1 LAHRHALTPTFAAW
15 LVIGIEIKL
24 NSEVEVKKLFLFALI
39 ALFSLTLSF
48 QPFVFAQQKAQ
59 PQVGSTS
66 PARPPAGSPNA
77 GRRIPRAGSTMI
89 PLIERD
95 FDEAVQVIQ
104 DHYIE
109 GGKLDYNSVFKSS
122 IIGMLRSLDP
132 HSNYYDRE
140 EYDELKTDQR
150 SEYFGIGASI
160 QLYLIGEQPDTFIT
174 ATFPNSPALR
184 AGLRFGD
191 RIIAVDAMKT
201 AGKSSLEV
209 RDKIR
214 GPRGSLVKITVE
226 RAADKRIQTVEISR
240 DVVPQPSVPDAYML
254 KPGVGYVDMTRG
266 FNYSTTDELLDALEA
281 LHAHGASS
289 LVLDLR
295 NNPGGFL
302 DQAIHVAEVFL
313 PAPQLI
319 LTQKGR
325 NGLRD
330 NTYESRNKAADPIP
344 LVILINEST
353 ASASEIVAGA
363 MQDHDR
369 ALIVGETSFGKGLVQ
384 SIIPLDYGAGLTLTS
399 AKYYTPSGRLIQ
411 RDYSDNSLYDYYT
424 HGGSKR
430 LDQKPGDSKP
440 AGPERKTDTGRTVY
454 GGGGIA
460 PDESV
465 KPRIITGS
473 QRRLLSPLFAFTRE
487 VVNDRVPG
495 LAGYR
500 VSGNINFNHELQP
513 NDFSVSEPLFKAF
526 KDFVAS
532 NPNFKTLAPL
542 ADHNRPFI
550 ELQLRFNIVTAAYG
564 RVMADRVLITTDD
577 QQVAKAV
584 DVLPR
589 ARDLAMSATKRPTQ

>member
-1 LAHRHALTPTFAAW
+1 M
-15 LVIGIEIKL
+15 
-24 NSEVEVKKLFLFALI
+24 KKMFSLALI
-39 ALFSLTLSF
+39 VLCPVTLSI
-48 QPFVFAQQKAQ
+48 QPFVFAQQKPPPAA
-59 PQVGSTS
+59 GSTS
-66 PARPPAGSPNA
+66 PGRVPAGSTA
-77 GRRIPRAGSTMI
+77 TGRRPTRGSSTAI
-89 PLIERD
+89 LLIEKD
-95 FDEAVQVIQ
+95 FDEAVRLIQ
-104 DHYIE
+104 ENYVE
-109 GGKLDYNSVFKSS
+109 GKKLDYNSVFKSS

-140 EYDELKTDQR
+140 EYDELRTEQR

-160 QLYLIGEQPDTFIT
+160 QNYILEDQADTFIT
-174 ATFPNSPALR
+174 ATFQNSPAAR

-191 RIIAVDAMKT
+191 RILAVDGVKMTGKT
-201 AGKSSLEV
+201 SLDV

-214 GPRGSLVKITVE
+214 GPKNSVVKITVE
-226 RAADKRIQTVEISR
+226 RAADKRVQVVEITR

-266 FNYSTTDELLDALEA
+266 FNYSTTEELEDALHT
-281 LHAHGASS
+281 LHSSGANS

-313 PAPQLI
+313 PYGQLI

-330 NTYESRNKAADPIP
+330 NTYVSRNRSADPIP
-344 LVILINEST
+344 LVVLVNENT

-363 MQDHDR
+363 MQDHER
-369 ALIVGETSFGKGLVQ
+369 ALIVGQTSFGKGLVQ

-411 RDYSDNSLYDYYT
+411 RDYSDSSLYDYYT

-430 LDQKPGDSKP
+430 FDEKQDDPKP

-465 KPRIITGS
+465 KARTFTVA

-487 VVNDRVPG
+487 LVNDRVPG
-495 LAGYR
+495 LTAYNVPG
-500 VSGNINFNHELQP
+500 SIDFNHELRP
-513 NDFSVSEPLFKAF
+513 ADFPVSEGVFKALKEFMAGDQTF
-526 KDFVAS
+526 KS
-532 NPNFKTLAPL
+532 LAPL
-542 ADHNRPFI
+542 VDHNRSFV
-550 ELQLRFNIVTAAYG
+550 ELQLRFNIITAAYG
-564 RVMADRVLITTDD
+564 RVVADRVPITTDD

-589 ARDLAMSATKRPTQ
+589 ARDLAMSATKHQVQP